1 MLTNNFLFLC
11 VVFTKN
17 NIKRFDSLDSFIF
30 RNNSDFYIMRQSIH
44 LILNIR
50 ETNNVG
56 VLHSTCHRQIIKCG
70 VSKISIN
77 IFRSSTRIF

>member
-44 LILNIR
+44 FI
-50 ETNNVG
+50 G
-56 VLHSTCHRQIIKCG
+56 STDIVR
-70 VSKISIN
+70 V
-77 IFRSSTRIF
+77 